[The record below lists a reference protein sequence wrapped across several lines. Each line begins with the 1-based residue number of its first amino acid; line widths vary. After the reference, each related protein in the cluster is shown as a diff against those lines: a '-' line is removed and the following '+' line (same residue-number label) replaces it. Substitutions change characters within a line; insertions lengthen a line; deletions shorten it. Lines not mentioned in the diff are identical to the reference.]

1 MNILDIIGENLFLKK
16 LYPNGLFNFYIGRI
30 ELNTFNR
37 LTIVLHLRE
46 KPAINIAKWG
56 EWGQEYNI
64 ITTELIGSDIRRIQI
79 NNWQNNNQDICDY
92 KIVKIIGDYISLIFS
107 GRDWSVEII
116 LKSLLFQRN
125 TTYLENNKE

>member
-37 LTIVLHLRE
+37 LTIVLYLRE

-79 NNWQNNNQDICDY
+79 NNWQNNNQDICDC

-125 TTYLENNKE
+125 TTYLEDNKE

>member
-37 LTIVLHLRE
+37 LTIVLQLRE

-79 NNWQNNNQDICDY
+79 NNWQNNNQDICDC

-125 TTYLENNKE
+125 TTYLEDNKE

>member
-46 KPAINIAKWG
+46 KPAINITKWG

-79 NNWQNNNQDICDY
+79 NNWQNNNQDICDC

-125 TTYLENNKE
+125 TTYLDDNKE

>member
-46 KPAINIAKWG
+46 KPAINIVKWG

-79 NNWQNNNQDICDY
+79 NNWQNNNQDICDC

-125 TTYLENNKE
+125 TTYLEDNKE